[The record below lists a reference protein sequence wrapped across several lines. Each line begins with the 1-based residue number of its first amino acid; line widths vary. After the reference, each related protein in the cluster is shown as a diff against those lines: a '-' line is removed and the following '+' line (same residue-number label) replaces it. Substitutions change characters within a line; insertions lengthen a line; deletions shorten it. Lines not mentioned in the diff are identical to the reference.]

1 MNDMKYGVIGTSWIA
16 QSYVRGAALAG
27 GWDLSAVYS
36 RREET
41 GRSFAES
48 FGCSRVFTDLRAMAE
63 SDIDAVYIAS
73 PNSLHE
79 EQTRLFLECG
89 KHVLC
94 EKPIAVSSRK
104 LEELYRLAE
113 KKGLI
118 YLEAIMMLHLP
129 ARQIVRQA
137 LEELGRITSAHLD
150 FSQLSSKYEQV
161 TAGQIP
167 SSFDPHMAGGSL
179 MDLGIYCV
187 YPALDFFGE
196 PERINTS
203 AVFFPFG
210 GDVSGAGLFTYED
223 KQVSLRYSKVGQGRL
238 GSEIIGDQGTLVID
252 SISKLSGIRLISRSG
267 EVREL
272 VGEPGKEELMSH
284 EAADFLRYI
293 ENPEATGEEYHY
305 ARELCVRVCRTMET
319 MREQAGIRFV

>member
-1 MNDMKYGVIGTSWIA
+1 MKYGVIGTSWIA

-48 FGCSRVFTDLRAMAE
+48 FGCSRVFTDLGAMAE

-79 EQTRLFLECG
+79 EQTQLFLEHG

-94 EKPIAVSSRK
+94 EKPIAVSSRN

-137 LEELGRITSAHLD
+137 LGKLGRITSAHLD

-196 PERINTS
+196 PERISTS

-272 VGEPGKEELMSH
+272 MGEPGKEELMSH

-319 MREQAGIRFV
+319 MREQAGIRFA